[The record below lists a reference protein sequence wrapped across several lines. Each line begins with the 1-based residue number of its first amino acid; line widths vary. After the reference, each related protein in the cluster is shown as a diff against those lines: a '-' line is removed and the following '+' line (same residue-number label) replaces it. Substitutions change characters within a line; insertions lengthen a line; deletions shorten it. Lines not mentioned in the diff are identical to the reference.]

1 MANIFKGM
9 ASKTKELGGK
19 AVDLAGKG
27 ALYSQ
32 MFRNPNQQMTM
43 GQRIGG
49 ALADSAM
56 NATLGQMGSL
66 GQAVRAGLTSKGD
79 AKSPTGGGGV
89 PGTTVGGKPIK
100 TESVVQAISQS
111 TQQILGGLN
120 TLNATFRMG
129 LNATA
134 NQIQSQSS
142 VMGSVKRDT
151 EDMAISLREIYEVLN
166 KQGYQSRNAQNLSS
180 AGQRVDGAPIT
191 SQNQNNQGILQDLI
205 TGALLSAGSSL
216 ITRMIPMISAA
227 AIPALGGLLTHFF
240 DSDSSKA
247 GNSIVGSWINENI
260 PGAASIDDFIFR
272 MSGGFVGTDINDPRY
287 SWNQSQKESQT
298 KNPNKSRAEAI
309 TKPNITPP
317 GSSSGASAG
326 PNIPS
331 APNPNK
337 SRAEAIKTPAELSKA
352 EIDEIFRIAPMNAS
366 DDVLFE
372 IAKQKFPGRKYN
384 TLKQR
389 IQMLR
394 SLMQPQSSLST
405 GVQVASAD
413 MSSGDYLVSRQK
425 MLENSRTGTSEQALR
440 QEEQKL
446 EKDAFEGVI
455 PQLLNYESREMMY
468 KADKIVFD
476 AGKIEF
482 LQGIG
487 MGAGGEGGLIPGGGA
502 DNWRPGGTESR
513 DGSGIGGGPV
523 TRVPELSTET
533 KAAADQLQKS
543 NTFKV
548 APGTSDP
555 LGQYSEEQLRGQGI
569 VSHTNTD
576 GTKVYSY
583 APGGIGGHADKIGGS
598 GASQSVAPAGK
609 FRPVYQGVEADI
621 KDEDLINIIG
631 NEARNSNESIDA
643 VINNM
648 MNRLGSSSYGNAES
662 LSEVAKQKGQYESW
676 DFLQSGRFKPVDKK
690 KAELIRERMRLIAS
704 GQVEDPTQG
713 ANEFRARSYLEGEG
727 RGLTFDRKARAQG
740 FRDLGGNVYADTGYE
755 KGPFAPY
762 SVTGQTP
769 AQAPGGPTAVA
780 PSLVAG
786 LQGMT
791 PANQQAVAGV
801 GPGNVNVKEA
811 YGPGRPKRPDESIR
825 NIASSAAEKAG
836 MSAITFTSGKGDWI
850 SPERKAGGQKT
861 TQHSTGRALDVDGFA
876 SDAERA
882 AFIEEAVSMGANGVG
897 VYKGGSI
904 HIDEGDFR
912 SWDLAKKKIY
922 QDAIAR
928 GMEKRKKLQEEK
940 QKQADAEK
948 VEEQKPKVKITEESG
963 QEKAYS
969 KFGVT
974 KESKQKMIAESQA
987 KPAAPPMPP
996 AATPAMLD
1004 PTSVQSSQKVSEL
1017 SKKTTM
1023 NREASTK
1030 QGPVT
1035 QNIVNNSNPKTD
1047 TTGTGFPDKNAPMLA
1062 MTDTMEK
1069 FTSHLFGM
1077 A

>member
-1 MANIFKGM
+1 MANILSGI
-9 ASKTKELGGK
+9 ASKTKALGGK

-43 GQRIGG
+43 GQRVGG
-49 ALADSAM
+49 ALSDVAM

-66 GQAVRAGLTSKGD
+66 GQAVRAGLESRGKSE
-79 AKSPTGGGGV
+79 SPTGGSGV
-89 PGTTVGGKPIK
+89 PSTTVGGKPIK
-100 TESVVQAISQS
+100 TENVVQAISQS
-111 TQQILGGLN
+111 TQQMLRGLN
-120 TLNATFRMG
+120 TLNSTFRQG
-129 LNATA
+129 LNNTT

-142 VMGSVKRDT
+142 VMEAVKGDT
-151 EDMAISLREIYEVLN
+151 EDMDISLREIYEVLN
-166 KQGYQSRNAQNLSS
+166 KQGYQDRNSQNLSS
-180 AGQRVDGAPIT
+180 GAQRIDGAPVT
-191 SQNQNNQGILQDLI
+191 SQNQNGQGFLQDLL
-205 TGALLSAGSSL
+205 TGALLSFAPALIGRLLPIVATASIAYLADAGL
-216 ITRMIPMISAA
+216 GYLGVGGEELDTKRDKENWDRMNWWQTIESGFARSIENVVGIVAPNMANEASAA
-227 AIPALGGLLTHFF
+227 RIRDESLYF
-240 DSDSSKA
+240 DTQDGK
-247 GNSIVGSWINENI
+247 I
-260 PGAASIDDFIFR
+260 
-272 MSGGFVGTDINDPRY
+272 
-287 SWNQSQKESQT
+287 

-309 TKPNITPP
+309 TKPNITAP
-317 GSSSGASAG
+317 GASAG
-326 PNIPS
+326 PDIPS
-331 APNPNK
+331 VPNPNK

-352 EIDEIFRIAPMNAS
+352 EIDEIFRIAPINAS

-405 GVQVASAD
+405 GVQLASAD

-425 MLENSRTGTSEQALR
+425 MLENSRSGTSEQALR
-440 QEEQKL
+440 QQEQKL

-468 KADKIVFD
+468 KADKIIFD

-482 LQGIG
+482 LQSMG
-487 MGAGGEGGLIPGGGA
+487 MGAASGEGGLIPAGGA

-523 TRVPELSTET
+523 TQVPRLSAET
-533 KAAADQLQKS
+533 KAAAEQLQTKGSITTLPSQDPLAGYSDEQLKGLGISRKEVRGAKGGREYSYDGEKIDANALGNAREKAEKYLGRKMSDEEYDYLIRATHAESSAGKNADPKEQAMIMGSILNRAREKGENGVITALKEKNQFQAVTGTKYEPGPSS
-543 NTFKV
+543 NFRQGPNAQRLQSIEGSADMLGSIPYDQKNFT
-548 APGTSDP
+548 AASLAAYGPGTNPKYRNDM
-555 LGQYSEEQLRGQGI
+555 LANG
-569 VSHTNTD
+569 
-576 GTKVYSY
+576 GT
-583 APGGIGGHADKIGGS
+583 IIGGS
-598 GASQSVAPAGK
+598 VFQTNP
-609 FRPVYQGVEADI
+609 
-621 KDEDLINIIG
+621 DL
-631 NEARNSNESIDA
+631 
-643 VINNM
+643 
-648 MNRLGSSSYGNAES
+648 NA
-662 LSEVAKQKGQYESW
+662 
-676 DFLQSGRFKPVDKK
+676 
-690 KAELIRERMRLIAS
+690 
-704 GQVEDPTQG
+704 T
-713 ANEFRARSYLEGEG
+713 
-727 RGLTFDRKARAQG
+727 
-740 FRDLGGNVYADTGYE
+740 
-755 KGPFAPY
+755 
-762 SVTGQTP
+762 
-769 AQAPGGPTAVA
+769 
-780 PSLVAG
+780 PSLANA
-786 LQGMT
+786 LTNIT

-811 YGPGRPKRPDESIR
+811 YGPGRPGRPDESIR

-836 MSAITFTSGKGDWI
+836 MSAITFTSGKGNWI
-850 SPERKAGGQKT
+850 SPERRQGGQQT
-861 TQHSTGRALDVDGFA
+861 TQHSTGRALDVDGFT

-969 KFGVT
+969 KLGVT